1 MATGNQW
8 NEFGRKSLGG
18 LANLFTGIIQKG
30 AKDDAKENYYE
41 AMKNIREIM
50 ESAKKE
56 FTIQPK
62 QEDTQQEQPKDPLTD
77 FLSGFNPQTPLEDN
91 ISSMQPG
98 YTPEGPG
105 IQQRTPQE
113 NTMVSLP
120 PQDITTGTQGS
131 VFDAY
136 MEGLSKLA
144 GNEYGAQ
151 YEPLLTAY
159 YNSMQTKAPKY
170 EYKEV
175 GGTLVRVSEDGK
187 VEPVYKSEPK
197 ENVSYDVPNDYRIV
211 KDGENYYFEI
221 PKLDKNKNTL
231 EFIRTGEATEDEFLV
246 YQNRMEIGK
255 EKFSDLDRLNLKG
268 SKLKGGSLKIPE
280 INSTGEESQLLD
292 EIQAYNKLKN
302 IPWDKLTEQDQAKYQ
317 FLNEQITRKTGL
329 NADEVAVDIATQR
342 FKNKNKEFNQM
353 ESIRERQT
361 ALKNQMT
368 DANSILQSFIDKY
381 NNGEATAEQLQKGAL
396 KWYNDNLDAL
406 LPEIVPWVQ
415 EQLRLFGISI

>member
-8 NEFGRKSLGG
+8 NYLGSKLAQTGANIGGAFIERG
-18 LANLFTGIIQKG
+18 L
-30 AKDDAKENYYE
+30 KDDAAGNYYE

-105 IQQRTPQE
+105 IQQRTA
-113 NTMVSLP
+113 P
-120 PQDITTGTQGS
+120 PEDITTGTQGS
-131 VFDAY
+131 ALDAF
-136 MEGLSKLA
+136 MEGMSKLA
-144 GNEYGAQ
+144 QNEYGKQ

-159 YNSMQTKAPKY
+159 YNSMQPKAPKY

-197 ENVSYDVPNDYRIV
+197 ENVSYDVPNDYRII
-211 KDGENYYFEI
+211 KDGEKYYFEI

-231 EFIRTGEATEDEFLV
+231 EFVRTGEATEDEFLV

-268 SKLKGGSLKIPE
+268 GKLKGGSLKIPE

-292 EIQAYNKLKN
+292 EIAAYNKLKN

-342 FKNKNKEFNQM
+342 LKNKNKEFNQM

-381 NNGEATAEQLQKGAL
+381 NNGDATVEQLQKGAL
-396 KWYNDNLDAL
+396 KWYNDNLEAL